1 MTMSLEAALASL
13 RSELARLHDVISAL
27 RVTVM
32 EDRPSRGAVIL
43 VDQLDN
49 VVTELSSALEEAD
62 AHAVQALH
70 MNQPN
75 GLLENVRA
83 ILRKIQDLVNLFTA
97 SYVGELASHERIEQ
111 LLEMGRE
118 RGREWREW
126 SQEVKTAIERCQAP
140 LRVVTSAMADCWS
153 ELADRLAR
161 NSVSVQATNIGQQIT
176 VRDETL
182 EIAGR
187 AS

>member
-1 MTMSLEAALASL
+1 MSMSLEAALGAL
-13 RSELARLHDVISAL
+13 RSELAGLQDVMSAL
-27 RVTVM
+27 HVTVM
-32 EDRPSRGAVIL
+32 EDRPARGAVIL
-43 VDQLDN
+43 VDRLDN

-62 AHAVQALH
+62 ARAAQALQID
-70 MNQPN
+70 QPH
-75 GLLENVRA
+75 GPLENVRA
-83 ILRKIQDLVNLFTA
+83 ILRQIQELLNRFTA
-97 SYVGELASHERIEQ
+97 KYVGELASHHAIEQ
-111 LLEMGRE
+111 LLQMGRE
-118 RGREWREW
+118 RGREWRAW
-126 SQEVKTAIERCQAP
+126 SQEVKTAVERCQIP
-140 LRVVTSAMADCWS
+140 LGTVASAMADCWS